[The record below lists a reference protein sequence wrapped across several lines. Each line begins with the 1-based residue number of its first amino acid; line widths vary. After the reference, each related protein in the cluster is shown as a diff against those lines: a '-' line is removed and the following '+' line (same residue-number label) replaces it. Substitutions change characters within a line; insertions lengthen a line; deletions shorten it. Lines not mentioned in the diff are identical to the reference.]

1 MAFLAV
7 FLGLVGLGHQFYFD
21 KHLVILLPGIEG
33 FMAIDR
39 VPVGG

>member
-7 FLGLVGLGHQFYFD
+7 FLGLVGLGHQLYFD